1 MISNILKDKWELL
14 SKITFNKAIN
24 SFKIILSYFLSRS
37 IGRPIIWGLPINI
50 SIEPTT
56 SCNLRCP
63 ECPSGLRSFS
73 RPTGM
78 LQHENMKRWIS
89 DLKNNLISI
98 TFYFQ
103 GEPYLNPD
111 FLSLVKTASENNIYT
126 VTSTNAHYLNPDNAN
141 KTVISGLNKIIISI
155 DGASQDVYESYRIG
169 GNLSKVI
176 DGTKNLIHAKKQL
189 KSRTPHIVFQCV
201 VFSTNEHQIDDIK
214 KIGKELGVDEITF
227 KTAQVY
233 DFENGNPLIPTQTKF
248 SRYSKNNNGKFEI
261 KNKLLN
267 HCWKMWHSCVITW
280 DGKIVPCCF
289 DKDASHSLGSLKD
302 KSFASI
308 WNGNEYSMFRK
319 NLLISRKEIDICKNC
334 TEGTNIWA
342 D

>member
-1 MISNILKDKWELL
+1 
-14 SKITFNKAIN
+14 
-24 SFKIILSYFLSRS
+24 
-37 IGRPIIWGLPINI
+37 
-50 SIEPTT
+50 
-56 SCNLRCP
+56 
-63 ECPSGLRSFS
+63 
-73 RPTGM
+73 M
-78 LQHENMKRWIS
+78 LQHEDMKRWIS